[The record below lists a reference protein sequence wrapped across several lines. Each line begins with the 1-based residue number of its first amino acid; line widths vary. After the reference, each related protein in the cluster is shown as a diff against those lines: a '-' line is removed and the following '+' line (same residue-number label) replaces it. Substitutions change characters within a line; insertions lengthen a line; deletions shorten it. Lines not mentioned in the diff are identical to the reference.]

1 MEDNV
6 AQEFKDNKN
15 YMTSY
20 FNEEK
25 LSELMK
31 YVLFDHDN
39 ITEKKVA
46 FKFPNIATEIL
57 SSTNNKIYEFFGKQ
71 DPTGGLPNFERLFTC
86 LHDENG
92 EVNTEELN
100 FTRAGYLHKI
110 ISNLLNA
117 KAQTYADHIFRK
129 PLLFKCLLKHSYS
142 KSISNLLLS
151 LLALPQ
157 NSENTSNI
165 NVTDVSPNASHP
177 NPNWL
182 KEVLAIRISIFEEIV
197 QEAIASAEK
206 REHID
211 LNTHLSF
218 LVIGILSK
226 DFSDKEKF
234 VEVFMK
240 NYLDE
245 IVNNFV
251 GNYSSIFNN
260 RLGNMFLIAL
270 DILLKENENKKYVEP
285 KKINEFYN
293 MYLELLK
300 GEIRA
305 RTNRRSVSTFSKE
318 IPKTNIK
325 IYKVLESV
333 FILNKHYLST
343 KQEDMIIG
351 SGLEKILFWFYE
363 TYPYNNVLH
372 NQVQKILNHIVTSN
386 NPKMIELYFTKN
398 EEFFAFIDSTYELIE
413 KARKNCKEKVAYF
426 GQVKVLANAIIE
438 FERKSEGSLT
448 DSRWIKF
455 INNYLNEENEKENHA
470 LGDVDPNAVESDD
483 FEFFFSLEDV
493 KKKYADYLSLGP
505 QDFEQTNDEDEG
517 TVEDAEMEHEID
529 EEERDEGEDTS
540 IEKDKLIDEIK
551 TLNINSTETNSFT
564 DSQFWKSSI
573 DYDVDDLLH
582 DL

>member
-15 YMTSY
+15 YMTAF

-25 LSELMK
+25 LSDLMK
-31 YVLFDHDN
+31 YVLVDHDN
-39 ITEKKVA
+39 TDERKVA
-46 FKFPNIATEIL
+46 YKFPNIATEIL

-71 DPTGGLPNFERLFTC
+71 DQAGGLPNFERLFTC
-86 LHDENG
+86 LHDEHG
-92 EVNTEELN
+92 EVNKEELN

-110 ISNLLNA
+110 ITNLLNT
-117 KAQTYADHIFRK
+117 KAQIYADYIFRK

-157 NSENTSNI
+157 QNEGTSNI
-165 NVTDVSPNASHP
+165 NVTDVSPNASNP

-182 KEVLAIRISIFEEIV
+182 KEVLGIRISIFEEII
-197 QEAIASAEK
+197 QEAIAASEQ
-206 REHID
+206 REHVD
-211 LNTHLSF
+211 LSTNLSF
-218 LVIGILSK
+218 LVIGILGK
-226 DFSDKEKF
+226 DFSDKDKF
-234 VEVFMK
+234 VETFMK

-245 IVNNFV
+245 IVDNFV
-251 GNYSSIFNN
+251 GSYKSVFNN

-270 DILLKENENKKYVEP
+270 DLLLKEHETQKYVEP
-285 KKINEFYN
+285 KKINEFYSR
-293 MYLELLK
+293 YLNLLK
-300 GEIRA
+300 GEITD
-305 RTNRRSVSTFSKE
+305 RTNRGSVSTFSKE

-343 KQEDMIIG
+343 KQEDMVMN
-351 SGLEKILFWFYE
+351 SGLDKVLFWFYE
-363 TYPYNNVLH
+363 TFPYNNVLH
-372 NQVQKILNHIVTSN
+372 NQVQKILNHIISSN
-386 NPKMIELYFTKN
+386 NAKLIEQFFTKN
-398 EEFFAFIDSTYELIE
+398 ENFFAFIESTFELIQQ
-413 KARKNCKEKVAYF
+413 ARSNCKDKVAYF
-426 GQVKVLANAIIE
+426 GQVKVLANALIE
-438 FERKSEGSLT
+438 FERKSEGSMT
-448 DSRWIKF
+448 DERWKSF
-455 INNYLNEENEKENHA
+455 ISNYLNEENEKENHA

-517 TVEDAEMEHEID
+517 TVEDAEMEGQMD
-529 EEERDEGEDTS
+529 EEENDENENAS
-540 IEKDKLIDEIK
+540 IEKDKLINEIK
-551 TLNINSTETNSFT
+551 TLNIDNTEGNDYT

-573 DYDVDDLLH
+573 DYDVDDLLN